1 MDERRNGMSV
11 NTWKILD
18 DVSIERERQDAK
30 WGVQNH
36 SSFTWLAILGE
47 EVGESNQAALKA
59 HFGNRGW
66 AHYREELIQVAAVAV
81 AMVECL
87 DRYNGGMPPTEEK

>member
-1 MDERRNGMSV
+1 MKDWATMNVLNDIALERH
-11 NTWKILD
+11 
-18 DVSIERERQDAK
+18 RQDAK
-30 WGVQNH
+30 WGPQSHNA
-36 SSFTWLAILGE
+36 FTWLAILGE

-59 HFGNRGW
+59 HFGNKPW

-87 DRYNGGMPPTEEK
+87 DRHNGEDIK